1 MEWDNW
7 RSYLPNY
14 RFPNFLKGCFSCL
27 ALLLIGA
34 GVLVFFILPS
44 VFSYINSLDAEPILD
59 VQVGTF
65 LSLDSYRLDVLSVE
79 NDTRCPGET
88 TCSPPGSVIV
98 RFRNTSDQV
107 EQTIEFSEASDF
119 SDVVSLPQGYAVRII
134 GVSPDSFS
142 PSNTY
147 TVRFQIFQPPDK

>member
-14 RFPNFLKGCFSCL
+14 RFPNFLKGCFGCL
-27 ALLLIGA
+27 ALLLVGA
-34 GVLVFFILPS
+34 SVLIFFILPS
-44 VFSYINSLDAEPILD
+44 VFGYINSFDAEPIFD
-59 VQVGTF
+59 IQVGTF
-65 LSLDSYRLDVLSVE
+65 LSLDGYRLDILGVE

-88 TCSPPGSVIV
+88 TCSPPGSAIV
-98 RFRNTSDQV
+98 HFRNTFDQV
-107 EQTIEFSEASDF
+107 EQTIEFSEGSDF
-119 SDVVSLPQGYAVRII
+119 SDVVSLPQGYAVRVI